1 MDGSNT
7 GSGEC
12 NYISESEY
20 EDLGED
26 YNDDESDVD
35 GEISNITEEND
46 DVDNSDDDDG
56 INNSD
61 DGNSNDDASD
71 SEGMANESSFGDHF
85 LLQFILTIFLRI
97 IYHFR
102 ISNSAASSILAF
114 FSFVLGTSAL
124 ISYKYYIRTIVE

>member
-1 MDGSNT
+1 MTSFPPCIFSWFYYTDPCSINDIEMDGSNT

-71 SEGMANESSFGDHF
+71 SEGMANVKFW
-85 LLQFILTIFLRI
+85 
-97 IYHFR
+97 
-102 ISNSAASSILAF
+102 
-114 FSFVLGTSAL
+114 
-124 ISYKYYIRTIVE
+124 